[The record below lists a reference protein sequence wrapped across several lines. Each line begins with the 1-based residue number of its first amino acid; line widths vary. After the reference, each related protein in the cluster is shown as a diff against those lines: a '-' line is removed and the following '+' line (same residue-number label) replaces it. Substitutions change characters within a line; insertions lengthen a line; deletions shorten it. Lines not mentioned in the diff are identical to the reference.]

1 MKKVYYLLFALA
13 TALVLGAC
21 GSSSK
26 GNFTGEGL
34 LGNIPK
40 LLVDG
45 AVIMPKYLKE
55 VQSHRSDELIDYIK
69 WENKFF
75 EENLPEDYMDLLN
88 REISSVKKKMD
99 SYKILNETKYKI
111 TSSGVHKAEAKEHGQ
126 EFTLEFYVEVEV
138 GKEKV
143 QSGWASLVY
152 GDQKSPDD
160 ACYALWDK
168 DGNLLGGGR
177 CCQYDGPV
185 AGLSRYLGPE
195 RDRTKRTYSFSLCA
209 SSLCASTKDVEECVK
224 KSIAELE
231 KMDKI
236 AKITLVPWSK
246 YEKISKDLKDDEAI

>member
-45 AVIMPKYLKE
+45 TVIMPKYLKE
-55 VQSHRSDELIDYIK
+55 VQSHRSDKLSDYIEWK
-69 WENKFF
+69 SKFF
-75 EENLPEDYMDLLN
+75 EENLPEDYMVLLN
-88 REISSVKKKMD
+88 REISSVEKKMD

-111 TSSGVHKAEAKEHGQ
+111 TSSGVHEAEAKEHGQ
-126 EFTLEFYVEVEV
+126 KFTFEFYVEVEV
-138 GKEKV
+138 GNEKV
-143 QSGWASLVY
+143 QSGWSSLVF
-152 GDQKSPDD
+152 GPQKSPDD

-177 CCQYDGPV
+177 CRQYDGQV
-185 AGLSRYLGPE
+185 LGLSRYLIGSE
-195 RDRTKRTYSFSLCA
+195 IDRTKRTYSFSLSYYA
-209 SSLCASTKDVEECVK
+209 NTTDADDEAVE
-224 KSIAELE
+224 KSIAKLE

-246 YEKISKDLKDDEAI
+246 YEKISKDLKDD

>member
-13 TALVLGAC
+13 TAFVLGAC

-40 LLVDG
+40 QLVDG
-45 AVIMPKYLKE
+45 TVIMPKYLKE
-55 VQSHRSDELIDYIK
+55 MQSHRYDKYSDLME
-69 WENKFF
+69 WENKFY
-75 EENLPEDYMDLLN
+75 EENLPEDYRTLLN
-88 REISSVKKKMD
+88 REISSVKEKMD
-99 SYKILNETKYKI
+99 LYKIQNETKYTI
-111 TSSGVHKAEAKEHGQ
+111 TSSGVHEADVEEHGQ
-126 EFTLEFYVEVEV
+126 KFHFEFYVEVEV
-138 GKEKV
+138 GNEKV

-152 GDQKSPDD
+152 ADKKSPDD

-177 CCQYDGPV
+177 CRQYDGQV
-185 AGLSRYLGPE
+185 LGLSRYLIGSE
-195 RDRTKRTYSFSLCA
+195 IDRTKRTYSFSLSYYA
-209 SSLCASTKDVEECVK
+209 NTTDADDEAVE

-246 YEKISKDLKDDEAI
+246 YEKISKDLNKDEAI